1 MTHPRMFDD
10 DDPVLAR
17 VRAVCLALP
26 DAAEKVS
33 HGRPT
38 FFTTKTFATYG
49 GSVKLGGGRHERHEQ
64 SLLLKPSD
72 DDELRGLL
80 ADPRC
85 FYPAY
90 VGPSGWYGID
100 LDEETDW
107 PEIAEL
113 VEESYRVTAGPRRV
127 ARLDSE
133 RTDGPPA
140 PG

>member
-1 MTHPRMFDD
+1 MGHPRMFDD
-10 DDPVLAR
+10 ADPVLAR
-17 VRAVCLALP
+17 VREIALALP

-49 GSVKLGGGRHERHEQ
+49 GSVRLGPGDHERHDT
-64 SLLLKPSD
+64 SLLLRAAD
-72 DDELRGLL
+72 EDELRSML

-90 VGPSGWYGID
+90 VGASGWYGID
-100 LDEETDW
+100 LDDATGW
-107 PEIAEL
+107 SEIAEL

-127 ARLDSE
+127 ARLDRDRAS
-133 RTDGPPA
+133 RA
-140 PG
+140 